1 MRRRPFGLRQALS
14 HPARMP
20 SRPICRIRLFCT
32 PLYILRSTLALIS
45 PLPTSGPPRCRS
57 WPSLSPRSSSQIAR
71 QDPLDSIQLPTPHT
85 VLLLS
90 LPNDNKSVRRFC
102 RCLGFRDC
110 LAFAPAERSC
120 RLSLLMSL
128 ARVALNF
135 KAMLH
140 FRCSVLD
147 VSRATR
153 GPGGGGPT
161 LPSWRLFPSPA
172 PR

>member
-1 MRRRPFGLRQALS
+1 MRRRPFGRIKLRWTPPACRLAPSVGFASSALS
-14 HPARMP
+14 
-20 SRPICRIRLFCT
+20 CT
-32 PLYILRSTLALIS
+32 SYDPPGLIS
-45 PLPTSGPPRCRS
+45 PLPASGPPRCRS
-57 WPSLSPRSSSQIAR
+57 WPSRSPRSSSQIAR
-71 QDPLDSIQLPTPHT
+71 QDPLDSIQLPTPHP
-85 VLLLS
+85 VLLLC
-90 LPNDNKSVRRFC
+90 LPNDNKSVRRSC

-128 ARVALNF
+128 ASVALNF